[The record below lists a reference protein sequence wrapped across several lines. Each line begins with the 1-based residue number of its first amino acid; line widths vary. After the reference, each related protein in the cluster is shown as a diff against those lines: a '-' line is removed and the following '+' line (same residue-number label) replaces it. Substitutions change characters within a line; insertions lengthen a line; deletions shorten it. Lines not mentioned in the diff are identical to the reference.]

1 MAWPGFP
8 HAQTDA
14 PADDEIAAEAE
25 SPKVE
30 TVEDLLARL
39 ADPDERDWERVQ
51 DQIVRLWSRSGS
63 DSMDLLLMRG
73 RKAMREGDLV
83 KALHHLSALV
93 DHAPDFA
100 EGWNARATAFFMH
113 GEYGQA
119 LADIERVLEL
129 EPRHFGALSGL
140 GLILDQ
146 LDQEEAAL
154 AAYRETLKLNPH
166 IDRIREAAERLEP
179 KIDGRKT

>member
-1 MAWPGFP
+1 MAWPVFP

-14 PADDEIAAEAE
+14 ATEEQAAEDE

-30 TVEDLLARL
+30 TVDDLLARL
-39 ADPDERDWERVQ
+39 ADPEEEEWEKVQ
-51 DQIVRLWSRSGS
+51 EQILRLWSRSGS
-63 DSMDLLLMRG
+63 DSMDLLLTRG
-73 RKAMREGDLV
+73 RAALRDGDMV
-83 KALHHLSALV
+83 KALHHFSALV
-93 DHAPDFA
+93 DHAPGFA

-119 LADIERVLEL
+119 LADIERALAL

-146 LDQEEAAL
+146 LDEDEAAL
-154 AAYRETLKLNPH
+154 RAYRETLKLNPH
-166 IDRIREAAERLEP
+166 IERIREAAERLSPEV
-179 KIDGRKT
+179 DGRGI